1 MLYPILI
8 HKDPVSVYGVTVPD
22 LPGCF
27 SAGDTMHEALQLA
40 REAIELHI
48 EGLLEDGLSVPLPQ
62 TIDTH
67 LKTNQQL
74 DGSWALVEIDLD
86 RLMGP
91 AERINITVPRF
102 ALRKIDSAAAKSG
115 MNRSQYLVS
124 SALKNSTSGS
134 QADTI

>member
-8 HKDPVSVYGVTVPD
+8 HKDSGSVYGVTVPD

-27 SAGDTMHEALQLA
+27 SAGDTMDEALQQA

-67 LKTNQQL
+67 LQTNQKQ
-74 DGSWALVEIDLD
+74 DGSWALVDIDLD

>member
-8 HKDPVSVYGVTVPD
+8 HKDSGSVYGVTVPD

-27 SAGDTMHEALQLA
+27 SAGDTMDEALQQA

-67 LKTNQQL
+67 LQSNQQPN
-74 DGSWALVEIDLD
+74 GSWALVDIDLD

-102 ALRKIDSAAAKSG
+102 ALREIDSAAAKSG

-124 SALKNSTSGS
+124 SALNRCMIIAS
-134 QADTI
+134 QTK